1 MSTVGL
7 CTGWSTN
14 EATDRF
20 FCRAFSQNVMKRKF
34 SFSSLIL
41 LNLVKKVYPILYEKG
56 N

>member
-7 CTGWSTN
+7 CIGWSTK

-20 FCRAFSQNVMKRKF
+20 FCRALSQNVMKRKF

-41 LNLVKKVYPILYEKG
+41 LNLVKKGVPDTL
-56 N
+56 